1 MKTLFARLACSWCA
15 VLLALPSFASLPG
28 FSATLEITIKDA
40 RSALVEDA
48 VVWAM
53 PKPGPAPARRR
64 EAAVAQ
70 RDKTFIPLVTVVQT
84 GTPVQFPNQDPIR
97 HHVYSFSA
105 AKPFEIKL
113 YAGTPVAPI
122 VFDKPGE
129 VVLGCNIHDHML
141 AYIYVVDTP
150 YFAKSGKDGMVRLEG
165 LPAGDYDLLLWHYA
179 QAAPV
184 APQAHRLRGDES
196 AADGFVVTL
205 KPMPPRI
212 PAK

>member
-1 MKTLFARLACSWCA
+1 VKAALM
-15 VLLALPSFASLPG
+15 LLALTCFAGLPG

-40 RSALVEDA
+40 KGESVEDA

-53 PKPGPAPARRR
+53 PRPGPAPVRKRD
-64 EAAVAQ
+64 AAVAQ
-70 RDKTFIPLVTVVQT
+70 KDKTFIPFVTVVQT
-84 GTPVQFPNQDPIR
+84 GTAVQFPNQDPIR
-97 HHVYSFSA
+97 HHVYSFSP
-105 AKPFEIKL
+105 AKVFEIKL

-150 YFAKSGKDGMVRLEG
+150 YFAKTGKEGRARLES
-165 LPAGDYDLLLWHYA
+165 LPAGDYELLMWHFA

-184 APQAHRLRGDES
+184 ASQAVRLRGDES
-196 AADGFVVTL
+196 APAGFVVTL
-205 KPMPPRI
+205 APVPPRP
-212 PAK
+212 PAQ